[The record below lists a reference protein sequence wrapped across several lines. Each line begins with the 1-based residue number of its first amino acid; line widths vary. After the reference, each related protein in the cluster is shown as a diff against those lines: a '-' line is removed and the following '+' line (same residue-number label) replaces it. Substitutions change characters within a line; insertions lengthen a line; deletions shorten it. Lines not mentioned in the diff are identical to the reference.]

1 MVLAPIKCDQYT
13 FQLIDIKS
21 LRNFSAFDATKVPDT
36 ALTGQMRPNS
46 ASIERQEPLTDNQRE
61 EFMELYG
68 PLHNRL
74 SRFIQSMVW
83 NREDAR
89 DLLSETILKT
99 YEKFDTIRNKE
110 SLLYFMFTVAANLIK
125 KYRHKSSLKV
135 VMTESHI
142 NQRMDSGN
150 TIYDKI
156 ALQELYQLMEQLP
169 AQQKEALVMYEISGV
184 TMEEIAKIQGGTLS
198 GVKSRIARARQ
209 KLIELMEQDSN
220 SIRNLNNA
228 K

>member
-36 ALTGQMRPNS
+36 ALTGQMRANS
-46 ASIERQEPLTDNQRE
+46 ASIEKQEPLTDNQRE

-110 SLLYFMFTVAANLIK
+110 SLLYFMFTVAANLVK

-135 VMTESHI
+135 VMTESHM
-142 NQRMDSGN
+142 NSGKS
-150 TIYDKI
+150 IYDKI

-169 AQQKEALVMYEISGV
+169 VQQKEALVMYEISGV

-209 KLIELMEQDSN
+209 KLIELMENNSN
-220 SIRNLNNA
+220 SI
-228 K
+228 

>member
-36 ALTGQMRPNS
+36 ALTGQMRANS

-99 YEKFDTIRNKE
+99 YEKFYTIRNKE

-125 KYRHKSSLKV
+125 KYRHKSSLKI
-135 VMTESHI
+135 VMTESHM

-150 TIYDKI
+150 SIYDKI
-156 ALQELYQLMEQLP
+156 ALQELYQMMEQLP

-220 SIRNLNNA
+220 SI
-228 K
+228 

>member
-1 MVLAPIKCDQYT
+1 MVPAHLKNEHKS
-13 FQLIDIKS
+13 FQLIDFQFFN
-21 LRNFSAFDATKVPDT
+21 NFSAFDATKVPDT
-36 ALTGQMRPNS
+36 PLTGQMRSDS
-46 ASIERQEPLTDNQRE
+46 ASIERQEPLTDNQQG

-110 SLLYFMFTVAANLIK
+110 SLLYFMFTVAANLVK

-135 VMTESHI
+135 VLTESHM
-142 NQRMDSGN
+142 NQRTDSGN

-169 AQQKEALVMYEISGV
+169 VQQKEALVMYEISGV
-184 TMEEIAKIQGGTLS
+184 TMEDIAKIQGGTLS

-209 KLIELMEQDSN
+209 KLIELMENDSN
-220 SIRNLNNA
+220 NI
-228 K
+228 

>member
-1 MVLAPIKCDQYT
+1 MALAPFKNDQHA

-21 LRNFSAFDATKVPDT
+21 LRNFSTFDATKVPDT
-36 ALTGQMRPNS
+36 ALTGQMRANS

-110 SLLYFMFTVAANLIK
+110 SLLYFMFTVAANLVK

-135 VMTESHI
+135 VITESHM
-142 NQRMDSGN
+142 NERTDSGN

-169 AQQKEALVMYEISGV
+169 AQQKEALVMYEISGI

-220 SIRNLNNA
+220 SI
-228 K
+228 

>member
-1 MVLAPIKCDQYT
+1 MVLAPFNNDQYT
-13 FQLIDIKS
+13 FQLIDIK
-21 LRNFSAFDATKVPDT
+21 LFKKFSAFDATKVPET
-36 ALTGQMRPNS
+36 ALTGQMRANF
-46 ASIERQEPLTDNQRE
+46 ASIENQEPLTDNQRE

-125 KYRHKSSLKV
+125 KYRHKSSLKI
-135 VMTESHI
+135 VMTESHM

-156 ALQELYQLMEQLP
+156 ALQELYQMMEQLP
-169 AQQKEALVMYEISGV
+169 AQQKEALVMYEISGI

-209 KLIELMEQDSN
+209 KLIELMENDSN
-220 SIRNLNNA
+220 SI
-228 K
+228 

>member
-1 MVLAPIKCDQYT
+1 MKNESH
-13 FQLIDIKS
+13 QLKLTDIQ
-21 LRNFSAFDATKVPDT
+21 RNSIFSSFDATKVSET
-36 ALTGQMRPNS
+36 ALTGQMRANS

-83 NREDAR
+83 NREDSR

-135 VMTESHI
+135 VMTESHL
-142 NQRMDSGN
+142 NQRIDSGN

-209 KLIELMEQDSN
+209 KLIEQMENDSN
-220 SIRNLNNA
+220 SI
-228 K
+228 